1 MTEAKWQ
8 SEEAVDDYTR
18 DQVKALDLELG
29 VDYGYEN
36 YIPETF
42 KDAFKGASKTKNKTG
57 IGKPDQLVYKY
68 NVPVVFENKLSPNN
82 FEKRNAKG
90 ELAMNQTNVN
100 KYALNGAYYYGQALL
115 RSKKWKECIIIATA
129 GNNES
134 TLRQSIYYM
143 PTVNAE
149 PKRMRNYENKGLT
162 FLANQTSFNQFLHD
176 AQLTPAEKH
185 NILIQSQKDLEKEA
199 TKLNKLFNNLSISV
213 QQRATYVAG
222 MLLAMHDVVD
232 YHTGETYD
240 VGLTPADLTGN
251 TYSAKSDGHLIIN
264 QINEFLT
271 RRGNIAT
278 SKRNIMVSVF
288 RLSIDLDADRNK
300 PQTPDKIVAKMIPE
314 PKASINKQIFTFIYE
329 NVYKQINENSGTLDI
344 MGQLYQNFLSFA
356 ASNGKNLGQVLT
368 PTYVTNLMAD
378 LIDVNKDSRVMDLA
392 TGSAAFLVSSMQKM
406 IDNANYD
413 YGTGTNKANA
423 KIENIKHTQLLGIEK
438 DQNIFVIG
446 AVSML
451 VRGDGSSTIIK
462 GDSFEQEKAIANF
475 KGDRLLLN
483 PPFSYEYNGM
493 PFLQLGLDHMQKGG
507 KAAIIIQ
514 DSAGSGKAQV
524 INQKILEHNTLLM
537 SIKMP
542 TDLFEPN
549 AGVQTSIYVFDAGI
563 PHDFNKI
570 VKFIDFRNDGYKRTK
585 RGLNE
590 IDHPTE
596 RYQDIVM
603 LAKYGKTAC
612 LKNNKFHQDL
622 WDLDKQYVEDTISD
636 DPEKEGTDFNFEGHI
651 VIDTTPRERD
661 FLVTVGQ
668 FLSFQVDQILR
679 GETND

>member
-1 MTEAKWQ
+1 MTEVKWQ
-8 SEEAVDDYTR
+8 SEESVDDHTR
-18 DQVKALDLELG
+18 KQVEALNLKFGDE
-29 VDYGYEN
+29 YGYEN
-36 YIPETF
+36 DIPVTF
-42 KDAFKGASKTKNKTG
+42 KDAFKGASKTKKKTG

-68 NVPVVFENKLSPNN
+68 NVPVVFENKLSPNA

-90 ELAMNQTNVN
+90 ELAINQANVN
-100 KYALNGAYYYGQALL
+100 RYALNGAYYYGQALL

-149 PKRMRNYENKGLT
+149 PKRMRDYENNHLN
-162 FLANQTSFNQFLHD
+162 FLANQDSFNQFLQD

-185 NILIQSQKDLEKEA
+185 NILIQSQQDLIKQA
-199 TKLNKLFNNLSISV
+199 KKLNKLMNNLNISV
-213 QQRATYVAG
+213 EQRVVYVSG
-222 MLLAMHDVVD
+222 MLLAMQPVLDYQTKEQHD
-232 YHTGETYD
+232 TGLVPD
-240 VGLTPADLTGN
+240 DLVGN
-251 TYSAKSDGHLIIN
+251 TYAPKSDGHKIID
-264 QINEFLT
+264 QINEFLSQ
-271 RRGNIAT
+271 RGNIAK
-278 SKRNIMVSVF
+278 SKRDMMMDSF
-288 RLSIDLDADRNK
+288 KMSINMDQDRNK
-300 PQTPDKIVAKMIPE
+300 RVKPDNLVAKFIVE
-314 PKASINKQIFTFIYE
+314 PKASINKQIFVFLYE
-329 NVYKQINENSGTLDI
+329 NIYKQIDETSGSLDI
-344 MGQLYQNFLSFA
+344 MGSMYSEFLKYALSDG
-356 ASNGKNLGQVLT
+356 ASLGKVLT
-368 PTYVTNLMAD
+368 PPYVTNLMAD
-378 LIDVNKDSRVMDLA
+378 LISVDKDSRVMDLA
-392 TGSAAFLVSSMQKM
+392 TGSAAFLVSSMTKM
-406 IDNANYD
+406 IDDANHTL
-413 YGTGTNKANA
+413 GLNTAQAKQ
-423 KIENIKHTQLLGIEK
+423 KIEKIKHHQLLGIELDAK
-438 DQNIFVIG
+438 MYALATSNMI
-446 AVSML
+446 L
-451 VRGDGSSTIIK
+451 RNDGSSTIVK
-462 GDSFEQEKAIANF
+462 GSSFDNVKTIEAFN
-475 KGDRLLLN
+475 GDRLLLN

-549 AGVQTSIYVFDAGI
+549 AGVQTSVYVVKAGV

-596 RYQDIVM
+596 RYQDVLM

-622 WDLDKQYVEDTISD
+622 WDLDKQYVEDTISG

-651 VIDTTPRERD
+651 VIDTTPRESD
-661 FLVTVGQ
+661 FLATVGNY
-668 FLSFQVDQILR
+668 LSYEVNQILR
-679 GETND
+679 GEA

>member
-1 MTEAKWQ
+1 MAEVKWQ

-18 DQVKALDLELG
+18 GQVEDLNLTLG
-29 VDYGYEN
+29 EDYGYEN

-68 NVPVVFENKLSPNN
+68 KVPVVFENKLSPNA

-90 ELAMNQTNVN
+90 ELAMNQANVN
-100 KYALNGAYYYGQALL
+100 RYALNGAYYYGQALL

-129 GNNES
+129 GNSKS

-149 PKRMRNYENKGLT
+149 PKRMRDYENKDLS
-162 FLANQTSFNQFLHD
+162 FLANPNSFNQFLQD

-232 YHTGETYD
+232 YHTGDKYD

-406 IDNANYD
+406 IDDANHD

-524 INQKILEHNTLLM
+524 INQKILEHNTLIM

-596 RYQDIVM
+596 RYHDILM

-612 LKNNKFHQDL
+612 LKNSKFHPDL

-651 VIDTTPRERD
+651 VIDTTPRESD
-661 FLVTVGQ
+661 FLATVGQ